1 MVTPASISFDTLRSL
16 SLRMCP
22 YWMSF
27 LCHALESGI
36 QTRLR
41 KLEIL
46 DFYLHTPEET
56 AVRKTA
62 AIAEL
67 LDSFKGLEELFISHC
82 GPTSALEFLEHATG
96 HEATL
101 KWFVHHQRTRDQDE
115 ETLMSRMG
123 DDIADFG
130 MSQVERDRARV
141 DPPQNPLSKLNLEFI
156 GLTCAPEFL
165 VSPRSFHSGI
175 RKILRGDRGIFCFPL
190 CRKTH
195 LKSSIS
201 DKRD

>member
-1 MVTPASISFDTLRSL
+1 MVTPESISFNELRSL
-16 SLRMCP
+16 SLRMCL

-27 LCHALESGI
+27 LSQALESGI
-36 QTRLR
+36 SPRLR

-62 AIAEL
+62 AVAGL

-82 GPTSALEFLEHATG
+82 GPASALEFLEHVTG

-123 DDIADFG
+123 DDVADFG
-130 MSQVERDRARV
+130 ISQVERDRIRI
-141 DPPQNPLSKLNLEFI
+141 DLSQNPLSKLDLEFI
-156 GLTCAPEFL
+156 GLTCAPVYL
-165 VSPRSFHSGI
+165 VSLPSFYSGI
-175 RKILRGDRGIFCFPL
+175 RKILRGDR
-190 CRKTH
+190 K
-195 LKSSIS
+195 IS
-201 DKRD
+201 CSPSC